1 MLVAP
6 SAAGALLSASALA
19 LFLSR
24 TAILK
29 WWTTRS
35 GPAHRQAARSTRIW
49 GFAWALAAPLL
60 LLSAILVAGQ
70 ARLLLPLLLVAPL
83 AAVQLRA
90 QLRREARGAGA
101 ELSGA
106 LALSA
111 LTPALVLATGWSL
124 GAAAL
129 LWTAPALRAVL
140 SVYYVR
146 AKLRLERG
154 DDSAVGNVLD
164 AHACGSVVMLGL
176 ATAGWLPGLVAA
188 AFVMMTLRA
197 MWGLL
202 RGRARAT
209 ARQVGLAE
217 MSLGIVFVVMTAAG
231 YWGVL

>member
-1 MLVAP
+1 M
-6 SAAGALLSASALA
+6 
-19 LFLSR
+19 
-24 TAILK
+24 
-29 WWTTRS
+29 
-35 GPAHRQAARSTRIW
+35 
-49 GFAWALAAPLL
+49 
-60 LLSAILVAGQ
+60 
-70 ARLLLPLLLVAPL
+70 LVAPL

-154 DDSAVGNVLD
+154 NYAIGEEHLAD
-164 AHACGSVVMLGL
+164 AIER
-176 ATAGWLPGLVAA
+176 LVAA
-188 AFVMMTLRA
+188 RRGSLSADRA
-197 MWGLL
+197 P
-202 RGRARAT
+202 ANP
-209 ARQVGLAE
+209 
-217 MSLGIVFVVMTAAG
+217 
-231 YWGVL
+231 Y